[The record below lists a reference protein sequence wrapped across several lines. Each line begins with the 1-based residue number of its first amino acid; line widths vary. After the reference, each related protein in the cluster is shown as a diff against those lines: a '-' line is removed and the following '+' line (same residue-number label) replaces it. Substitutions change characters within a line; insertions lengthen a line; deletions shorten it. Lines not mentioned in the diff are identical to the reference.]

1 MAEVWFSEQADLAL
15 RTLEADPTQQR
26 LLAEINEILALLE
39 SNPRDRRVRQ
49 RRYTNQAW
57 RIDLRSADW
66 MLLWL
71 HDDSEHRSSSTLASP
86 SECRSNQGG
95 LRVASPSAV
104 RQSVSSSR

>member
-26 LLAEINEILALLE
+26 LLAEINEILALPE

-71 HDDSEHRSSSTLASP
+71 HDDSEHPVVVHIGIAL
-86 SECRSNQGG
+86 
-95 LRVASPSAV
+95 
-104 RQSVSSSR
+104 